1 MTEITSKPDYGNI
14 LVENGQA
21 TDRFQLYL
29 DDITRLLN
37 SNLLGDAVVFRAYTV
52 ATVPD
57 ATVYNTDTGFGAI
70 IVSDETGG
78 RTLATSDG
86 TNWRRVSDGAIVS

>member
-1 MTEITSKPDYGNI
+1 MNEIISKPDYGSN
-14 LVENGQA
+14 LVEDGRA
-21 TDRFQLYL
+21 SDRFQLYL

-37 SNLLGDAVVFRAYTV
+37 SNLLGSAVVFPAYTV
-52 ATVPD
+52 AAVPD
-57 ATVYNTDTGFGAI
+57 ATIYNTGTGFGTI

-86 TNWRRVSDGAIVS
+86 TDWRRVSDGAVVS

>member
-1 MTEITSKPDYGNI
+1 MTEITSKPDYGGI
-14 LVENGQA
+14 LTEDGRA
-21 TDRFQLYL
+21 SDRLQLYL

-37 SNLLGDAVVFRAYTV
+37 SNLLGAAVVFPAYTV

-57 ATVYNTDTGFGAI
+57 ATIYNTSTGFGTI
-70 IVSDETGG
+70 IVSDEAGG

-86 TNWRRVSDGAIVS
+86 TDWRRVSDGAIVS